1 MAPFR
6 KGVGP
11 KINRIAIAKV
21 NFEDRGQGPDYWKL
35 YKEGDEFIVLRAAA
49 NPLYYWA
56 RPNCDGADEVYP
68 GMIRQDALDWKVY
81 PATPGRAADK
91 RRADQEPTADVR
103 VSKASKAPD
112 QPKDAKVAPA
122 TMDAKVALA
131 TMAMA
136 RISGAKDVCDMQR
149 GKCALDGT
157 CAKCTKNVCD
167 MLGVPPESN
176 VQAIKKAWYG
186 LARLLHPDTCRLE
199 GALHVQAQGALQKV
213 NAHYANAVPKNA

>member
-136 RISGAKDVCDMQR
+136 RISGAED
-149 GKCALDGT
+149 
-157 CAKCTKNVCD
+157 VCD
-167 MLGVPPESN
+167 MLGVPPEPN

>member
-136 RISGAKDVCDMQR
+136 RISGAED
-149 GKCALDGT
+149 
-157 CAKCTKNVCD
+157 VCD
-167 MLGVPPESN
+167 MLGVQRDADVE
-176 VQAIKKAWYG
+176 AIKKAYHKVA
-186 LARLLHPDTCRLE
+186 LLLHPDKCTLE
-199 GALHVQAQGALQKV
+199 AAKGAFQKV
-213 NAHYANAVPKNA
+213 SSAFRIRVPKNAVAGQV